1 MIKNLLSFAAV
12 AALAVSSA
20 NAAEPINLTMQ
31 PGWGAAGGLE
41 GVSLTCNS
49 QWGQYHLYNEVIPL
63 AEYKGCLIEYAT
75 ESADSWQLKIEDS
88 SEHYADLKADETSLE
103 VLFSDYAEDVKYV
116 DIQGKVSDATIVINA
131 FYLIKADD
139 TKVAVASGSAFWG
152 ITVGAYATPC
162 AFTFTEGYG
171 CAELLADGK
180 SISLAVGTK
189 EVYTIKI
196 ELSEGSPT
204 ELLIEAD
211 DEKEGFAWSYPNCAV
226 GEKEVSIVLDGTKI
240 EKDCAKV
247 YVKAAA
253 KSETPVKFASATLV
267 VEEAGSTVGIDNVAI
282 DENAPVEYYN
292 LQGVK
297 VANPANGIYVVR
309 QGNKV
314 SKVLV
319 K

>member
-12 AALAVSSA
+12 AALAVSSV
-20 NAAEPINLTMQ
+20 NAADPVNLTLQ

-41 GVSLTCNS
+41 GISLTCGS
-49 QWGQYHLYNEVIPL
+49 QWGQYHLYNAEIPL
-63 AEYKGCLIEYAT
+63 TEYKGCLIEYAT
-75 ESADSWQLKIEDS
+75 ESADSWQLKIEDAQ
-88 SEHYADLKADETSLE
+88 EHYCDLSAAQTSLT
-103 VLFSDYAEDVKYV
+103 VSFADYTADVKYV
-116 DIQGKVSDATIVINA
+116 DIQGKVADATIVING
-131 FYLIKADD
+131 FYLIKSDD
-139 TKVAVASGSAFWG
+139 TKVPVTTGSSFWG

-162 AFTFTEGYG
+162 ALTFTEGYG
-171 CAELLADGK
+171 GAELLADGK
-180 SISLAVGTK
+180 SIALSAGSK
-189 EVYTIKI
+189 DVYTIKI
-196 ELSEGSPT
+196 ELSEGAPT
-204 ELLIEAD
+204 EILLEAD
-211 DEKEGFAWSYPNCAV
+211 DADGKGFAWSYPNCAV
-226 GEKEVSIVLDGTKI
+226 GEKEVSLVLDGSKL

-247 YVKAAA
+247 WVKTPA
-253 KSETPVKFASATLV
+253 KSETPVNFAAATL
-267 VEEAGSTVGIDNVAI
+267 EISGGTVGIDNVAV